1 MGRALAI
8 PRDMW
13 VEVPIGEFEREAHA
27 ILSEAE
33 RRAGLGL
40 PEGVE
45 ITFRRLP
52 PGFRLLP
59 GAAGGCP
66 APPERPPST
75 DPRR

>member
-8 PRDMW
+8 PRGAW
-13 VEVPIGEFEREAHA
+13 VEVPIGEFEREAEA

-33 RRAGLGL
+33 RRARGGSRR
-40 PEGVE
+40 GME

-52 PGFRLLP
+52 PGFRLLRGGWRAP
-59 GAAGGCP
+59 CPSRAA
-66 APPERPPST
+66 RYT